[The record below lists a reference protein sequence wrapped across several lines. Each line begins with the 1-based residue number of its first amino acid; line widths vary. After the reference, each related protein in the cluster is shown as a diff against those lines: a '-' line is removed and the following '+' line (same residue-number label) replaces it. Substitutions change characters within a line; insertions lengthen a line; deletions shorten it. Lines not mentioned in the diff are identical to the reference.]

1 MVPEILTVGLAVS
14 MVAGLLMSTL
24 HPDTDGFAF
33 WRRLLSRVSVNIR
46 IADSDASEDPSADVE
61 S

>member
-14 MVAGLLMSTL
+14 MVAGLIMSTL

-33 WRRLLSRVSVNIR
+33 WRRLFSRVSLNIR
-46 IADSDASEDPSADVE
+46 IADKDASDAQRTDVE